1 MSDQSTIR
9 NYIATLTSHD
19 VLARDQARQALV
31 EIGPASVEALIGVLT
46 NPNDM
51 ARWEAAKALGQL
63 QHPSAVAALI
73 KTLEDPVFAVRWLAA
88 QALIEIGLPSAAP
101 LLRALMAEDWDNIWL
116 RQGAH
121 HVLRSM
127 VSGNLG
133 QVLAPVVQALEG
145 PEPALTVPIA
155 AYRALEYLPIT

>member
-9 NYIATLTSHD
+9 NYIATLTSRD

-101 LLRALMAEDWDNIWL
+101 LLPPLTPT
-116 RQGAH
+116 G
-121 HVLRSM
+121 
-127 VSGNLG
+127 
-133 QVLAPVVQALEG
+133 LAS
-145 PEPALTVPIA
+145 TK
-155 AYRALEYLPIT
+155 